1 MDGLFL
7 KILLD
12 IANNPLAR
20 PQAYLDPGS
29 GSVLLQL
36 LVAAL
41 LGAGFVVKVYWNKI
55 KKFFRRIF
63 KKEAEAEE
71 IEDLFEPGEAKREDD

>member
-1 MDGLFL
+1 MDSLFL
-7 KILLD
+7 KFLLD
-12 IANNPLAR
+12 IANHPLAR

-36 LVAAL
+36 LLAAI

-55 KKFFRRIF
+55 KTFFRRIF
-63 KKEAEAEE
+63 KKEEQTAE
-71 IEDLFEPGEAKREDD
+71 IEDLFEPAETKREDD